1 MSPEPPTDDTVVAE
15 LIEAL
20 GEQIV
25 LSSPVD
31 VRFRTD
37 WSGHLPAEPRAV
49 VLART
54 TAHVSTALAICQ
66 AHRQTVVP
74 QGGLTGLAGGATPQS
89 GDVVINLERMVGIEE
104 IDISAA
110 TMTVLAGTTL
120 EAAQG
125 AARGAGF
132 ELTIDLGARG
142 SAQIGGILATNA
154 GGNRVIRYG
163 MAREH
168 LLGFEVVLA
177 DGTVVTSLNKMI
189 KNNAGYDIKHLFVG
203 SEGTLG
209 ILTRAVLR
217 LRPQCLSRHTAL
229 CVSPSYADVV
239 RLLQLTQRVSTGLS
253 AFEAMWPHF
262 CSFVAEGLGRRLP
275 VDPGDGFAV
284 LIEVTG
290 NHPDIDEALFEDLIG
305 SALET
310 GVISDAFIA
319 RSNKEVEELWALREG
334 EPIDRLPSVI
344 NFDVSLPI
352 GEIGGFA
359 AACER
364 RLIDRWPAAHV
375 MLFGHIGDSNLHI
388 CVSIGAAG
396 VDQLLAVDQLVYAT
410 VGEWSGSISAEHGIG
425 VLKRDYLAY
434 SRTAPEIDIMRRI
447 KRALDPD
454 NILNPGKIFGLRT
467 GAP

>member
-1 MSPEPPTDDTVVAE
+1 MGPHSPTDDSVVAA
-15 LIEAL
+15 LVDAL

-25 LSSPVD
+25 LHSPVD
-31 VRFRTD
+31 VRFHTD
-37 WSGHLPAEPRAV
+37 WSGHRPAEPRAV

-54 TAHVSTALAICQ
+54 TAHVSTALAICH

-74 QGGLTGLAGGATPQS
+74 QGGLTGLAGGGTPQA

-104 IDISAA
+104 IDIAAA

-120 EAAQG
+120 QAAQD

-132 ELTIDLGARG
+132 ELTLDLGARG

-217 LRPQCLSRHTAL
+217 LRPQYRSRHTAL
-229 CVSPSYADVV
+229 CLSPSYADVV
-239 RLLQLTQRVSTGLS
+239 RLLLLTQRASSGLS
-253 AFEAMWPHF
+253 AFEVMWPHF
-262 CSFVAEGLGRRLP
+262 CSFVADGLGRRLP
-275 VDPGDGFAV
+275 VEPGDGFAV

-290 NHPDIDEALFEDLIG
+290 SHPDIDEALFEDLIG
-305 SALET
+305 SALEA

-319 RSNKEVEELWALREG
+319 RSEREVGELWALREG

-364 RLIDRWPAAHV
+364 RLIDRWPGAHV
-375 MLFGHIGDSNLHI
+375 LLFGHIGDSNLHI
-388 CVSIGAAG
+388 CVSIGPAG
-396 VDQLLAVDQLVYAT
+396 VDQLHAIDELVYTT

-425 VLKRDYLAY
+425 ALKRDYLTY

-454 NILNPGKIFGLRT
+454 NILNAGKVL
-467 GAP
+467 PLQPDPP